1 MCMDHCTRNFLGR
14 IVLSVPN
21 TEIYR
26 YFFPL
31 QDLMAFLMFIPTQ
44 FAIFKIPPT
53 PKPLYNQNWRDVA
66 APVGR
71 AESDSSGLDF
81 VLMLVCVAI
90 GRTIQDSAGKKSVAM
105 SSLRALPL

>member
-66 APVGR
+66 APFDR
-71 AESDSSGLDF
+71 AESDSSDV
-81 VLMLVCVAI
+81 VLALVCAAM
-90 GRTIQDSAGKKSVAM
+90 GRTVRNSAGKTCVAM
-105 SSLRALPL
+105 SCLRALPL